1 MDLLKL
7 VIVDDEA
14 ILLQGLVETYNWTG
28 MGFEVVGSAQS
39 GEEAL
44 KVIRK
49 ERPHVVL
56 TDIRMKQMTGLMVM
70 EEIQR
75 EGIPCFFVVLSA
87 YRDFKYAQQACDLG
101 AYAYLLK
108 PIEDEKLQETMKGVY
123 DTCMEQLKN
132 EAKYES
138 WEKLIKKDEDSFLQ
152 VVVQKYV
159 QGRIPYEKAEEVFI
173 TLEDVLGWEDR
184 FITVCVDVDLAYKIT
199 NPLEYEASRLSL
211 LHVLE
216 EKIGTL
222 FFFWQFEG
230 EEGNAVFLIKTKE
243 NASVRVLKEI
253 LEETK
258 KAAGQPVFASIS
270 KPYKGIRGMKRSY
283 EEAQKLFG
291 LASVSGAS
299 AFTVPTEVEVT
310 GQERGSS
317 DAELLI
323 VNAVRKNEVQELK
336 QAFVHFIY
344 CLPQEEEQQKQYL
357 HKAML
362 KAEFMLKDSYGM
374 TEDLKEQFQN
384 FYSNLS
390 NLNAARAVDV
400 CYKILG
406 SAIER
411 RLERM
416 QSDDP
421 KSQKEYISA
430 AVAYIEEHLH
440 EEELS
445 IGAVA
450 AYVYLNP
457 VYFGRMFKQTFHMTF
472 KQYML
477 QRRME
482 RAKLLLEDGRISIGD
497 ICERVGVG
505 NPSYFAHLFK
515 QYAGKLPSEY
525 KKEYEG

>member
-14 ILLQGLVETYNWTG
+14 ILLQGLIETYDWTS

-70 EEIQR
+70 EEIQQ

-101 AYAYLLK
+101 AFAYLLK

-159 QGRIPYEKAEEVFI
+159 QGRIPYEKVEEVFI
-173 TLEDVLGWEDR
+173 TLEDVLGREDR
-184 FITVCVDVDLAYKIT
+184 FIAVCVDIDLAYKIT

-216 EKIGTL
+216 EEIGTT

-230 EEGNAVFLIKTKE
+230 EDGNEVFLIKTKE
-243 NASVRVLKEI
+243 NASVRVLKDI
-253 LEETK
+253 LEKTK
-258 KAAGQPVFASIS
+258 RAAGQPVFASIS
-270 KPYKGIRGMKRSY
+270 KPYKGILGMKRSY

-299 AFTVPTEVEVT
+299 AFTVPFEAEVT
-310 GQERGSS
+310 GEERGTS

-362 KAEFMLKDSYGM
+362 KAEFMVKDSYGM

-400 CYKILG
+400 CYKVLG

-411 RLERM
+411 RLESM
-416 QSDDP
+416 QSEDP
-421 KSQKEYISA
+421 KSQKEYISD

-457 VYFGRMFKQTFHMTF
+457 VYFGRIFKQTFHMTF
-472 KQYML
+472 KQYLL